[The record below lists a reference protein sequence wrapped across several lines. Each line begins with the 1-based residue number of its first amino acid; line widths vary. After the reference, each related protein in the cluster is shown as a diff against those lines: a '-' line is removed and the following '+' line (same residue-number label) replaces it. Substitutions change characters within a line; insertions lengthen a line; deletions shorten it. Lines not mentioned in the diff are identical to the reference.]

1 MNVNPIRIILVDD
14 HPLARES
21 WRMLLNYDARFS
33 VIHECDNGRDA
44 IESAERLVPDL
55 MLVDINMHPVNGF
68 EVAQKVLEKNPAVK
82 IIGISVNN
90 QPSYANRMLEIGAR
104 GFVTKGSSFE
114 EITHAIMEVSRGERY
129 ICNEIRDLYL

>member
-1 MNVNPIRIILVDD
+1 MSDNPIRIILVDD
-14 HPLARES
+14 HQLARES
-21 WRMLLNYDARFS
+21 WRMLLGFDNRFN

-44 IESAERLVPDL
+44 IESAGRLRPDI
-55 MLVDINMHPVNGF
+55 MLVDINMYPVNGF
-68 EVAQKVLEKNPAVK
+68 EVAQKVLENDPSVK

-90 QPSYANRMLEIGAR
+90 QPSYASKMLELGAR

-129 ICNEIRDLYL
+129 ICNEVRDMYL